1 MKLTR
6 ICSIL
11 LILLLL
17 CSFSACE
24 KIDLSDGKPSD
35 SPDAPSAE
43 KRSELVVK
51 TTLVGNDA
59 FRPAGSS
66 NPTAERILNQISAAE
81 KATGYKVTVETV
93 SQETLSTAFARACR
107 SGSFYAD
114 VIQTDAMFLTS
125 YYTEGNLLS
134 LAQAGLEESET
145 GVLRSPDGTA
155 YALRADGWNNPLPTL
170 SYLMYYNEKI
180 LTDSGCETPLE
191 LQEAG
196 VWNWEQFEKLCKKV
210 TAANQKEIYAIAEPT
225 REEPTLIWATL
236 HSANAKY
243 FNEDGTCVMDS
254 PEALAGFGA
263 LKSLLASGVTYSLNS
278 EINHTA
284 DPTAKLAFTN
294 RRTAFLVENSKLLFE
309 SDETS
314 LSQNLQEDLRI
325 IGFPTLNPNAEQTAF
340 TQQDVFCSVTDGADL
355 TLCQTLIPLL
365 FAPTEEVDAKG
376 EVIDEQFYHSEDGAL
391 YFRLLSSADTDTSLL
406 MGEHRSLVEDFFVQ
420 VAKGGSAKEILS
432 NLQTIFNESRK
443 G

>member
-6 ICSIL
+6 ICSVL

-24 KIDLSDGKPSD
+24 KIDLSGGKPSD
-35 SPDAPSAE
+35 SPDAPSGE

-59 FRPAGSS
+59 FRPAGSM
-66 NPTAERILNQISAAE
+66 NPTTERILNQISAAE
-81 KATGYKVTVETV
+81 TATGYKVNVEMV
-93 SQETLSTAFARACR
+93 SAETLSTAFARACR
-107 SGSFYAD
+107 SGAFYTD
-114 VIQTDAMFLTS
+114 VIQTDATFLTT
-125 YYTEGNLLS
+125 YYAAGYLLP
-134 LAQAGLEESET
+134 LTKAGLEESET

-170 SYLMYYNEKI
+170 SYLLYYNEKI

-225 REEPTLIWATL
+225 REEPALIWATL
-236 HSANAKY
+236 HGANAKY
-243 FNEDGTCVMDS
+243 FKDDGTCVMDS
-254 PEALAGFGA
+254 PEALTGFGA
-263 LKSLLASGVTYSLNS
+263 LKSFLASGVTYALNS
-278 EINHTA
+278 EINSTA
-284 DPTAKLAFTN
+284 DTTAKLAFTN
-294 RRTAFLVENSKLLFE
+294 RRTAFLVENSQLLFA

-314 LSQNLQEDLRI
+314 LTQNLQQDLRI
-325 IGFPTLNPNAEQTAF
+325 IGFPTLNPKAEQAAF
-340 TQQDVFCSVTDGADL
+340 AQQDVFCGITDRADVH
-355 TLCQTLIPLL
+355 LCQALLPLL
-365 FAPTEEVDAKG
+365 FAPSEEVDSKA
-376 EVIDEQFYHSEDGAL
+376 EVIDEHFYHAEDGEL
-391 YFRLLSSADTDTSLL
+391 YFDLLSSADTDTSLV

-420 VAKGGSAKEILS
+420 VAKGGSAKEILN
-432 NLQTIFNESRK
+432 NLQIIFNESRK